1 MSEVEAMSEVDRL
14 SNSGLYPALP
24 IADKRSRKD
33 KDGSGEERRL
43 DRAPKTPDAKDARV
57 PDPNQPRPPKSL
69 IDEYA

>member
-1 MSEVEAMSEVDRL
+1 MAEVDRL

-33 KDGSGEERRL
+33 GAGGQPPPDKSALPRKPAAGGAEEKE
-43 DRAPKTPDAKDARV
+43 PHPSKHK
-57 PDPNQPRPPKSL
+57 